1 MILSREGKNIISHI
15 GYFLLKSLLL
25 IAFGVISHHAIA
37 QTSTLER
44 PNVIIINA
52 DDIGYGDLSSYGA
65 TKVRT
70 PNIDKIAEQGISFT
84 DAHSASAVCSPS
96 RYGLMTG
103 QYPARQEHLWG
114 PLMLKEPLSIDTDQ
128 MTIARLMKEAGYKT
142 AIIGKWHLGFGRR
155 EELLDWNKPLKPG
168 PLELGFDYYYGVP
181 VLNSHPPFV
190 YVENH
195 HVVGLVPEDPLVYG
209 KMSTAREFDEKF
221 ELDAIGG
228 GEAAHA
234 LYKDREIGT
243 NLKNRAIN
251 WIRENREGPFF
262 LYFATTNIHHP
273 FTPAPQFIASSDA
286 GPYGDSI
293 HELDWMVG
301 EITKALE
308 EEGLVDNTLLIFTSD
323 NGGMFNR
330 GGQTAWEAG
339 HRLNGK
345 LLGMKFGAWEGGH
358 RVPFIVRWPG
368 VAPAGKKS
376 DELISNVDMLATLA
390 DIVARDLL
398 DDEGP
403 DSVNMINAFKGI
415 EGDKP
420 IRESLVISPFQK
432 THLTIRSGKW
442 VYIGAQDEGGF
453 GGTRIGQH
461 MFAGAAAVGF
471 TSQENSDIENGK
483 IRAGAPPAQLYNLE
497 NDPYQTTNVYN
508 HFPDVVRQMKA
519 LIEETMRDS

>member
-1 MILSREGKNIISHI
+1 M
-15 GYFLLKSLLL
+15 GYRTEEKVSTWRYCLKLLALLAFLLP
-25 IAFGVISHHAIA
+25 FHHAAA
-37 QTSTLER
+37 QTKDR

-70 PNIDKIAEQGISFT
+70 PNIDKIAAEGISFT

-103 QYPARQEHLWG
+103 EYPARKDYLWG
-114 PLMLKEPLSIDTDQ
+114 PLMLKEPLSIDTNQ
-128 MTIARLMKEAGYKT
+128 MTIASLMKDAGYKT
-142 AIIGKWHLGFGRR
+142 AIIGKWHLGFGGRD
-155 EELLDWNKPLKPG
+155 ELLDWNKPLNPG

-195 HVVGLVPEDPLVYG
+195 HVVGLVPEDPLIYG

-234 LYKDREIGT
+234 LYKDREVGT
-243 NLKNRAIN
+243 NLKDRAIK
-251 WIRENREGPFF
+251 WIRENKDEAFF
-262 LYFATTNIHHP
+262 LYFASTNIHHP
-273 FTPAPQFIASSDA
+273 FTAAPQFIASSDA

-308 EEGLVDNTLLIFTSD
+308 EEGLVENTLLIFTSD

-368 VAPAGKKS
+368 VAPAGEKS

-390 DIVARDLL
+390 DIVGRDLS
-398 DDEGP
+398 DDDGP
-403 DSVNMINAFKGI
+403 DSVNVVNAFKGI
-415 EGDKP
+415 KGDP

-442 VYIGAQDEGGF
+442 VYIDAQNEGGF
-453 GGTRIGQH
+453 GGTRVGQH
-461 MFAGAAAVGF
+461 LFAGAAAVGF
-471 TSQENSDIENGK
+471 TGQENSDIVDGK
-483 IRAGAPPAQLYNLE
+483 IRADAPPAQLYDLE

-508 HFPDVVRQMKA
+508 DFPDVAGKMKA
-519 LIEETMRDS
+519 LLADTMQGS